1 MVRAMA
7 DGINSSLLAYRRG
20 DETISVDA
28 YVSEG
33 RREGEKVFVAPTK
46 LDLHLGPGK
55 RQGPLPLVSCLMV
68 TKNRPALAKL
78 AVGCYRAQTWPNRE
92 LVILDESS
100 DGVLAAWIAGLN
112 DRSIRH
118 LPIAATSETLGA
130 LRNRSVAAARGAFV
144 CQWDDDDLQHPARIE
159 LAMAAMA
166 VTRAPASM
174 LFRQMIWYLGG
185 ERVAVSPRRFHEN
198 TVLTARRILPP
209 YPPLRMGEDNA
220 AIDALAAQN
229 RVVLLD
235 VPELYI
241 YGVHGRNTWP
251 ADHMD
256 SFWQTATE
264 RFEGADAAAI
274 LARLSTAYPIA
285 EYEAA
290 RNIQP
295 ASA

>member
-1 MVRAMA
+1 MTTRF
-7 DGINSSLLAYRRG
+7 NSDLLAYRAG
-20 DETISVDA
+20 DQTISVDA
-28 YVSEG
+28 YVREG
-33 RREGEKVFVAPTK
+33 RREGEKVFIAPAK
-46 LDLHLGPGK
+46 LELHLGPGK

-68 TKNRPALAKL
+68 TKNRPVLAKI

-100 DGVLAAWIAGLN
+100 DGVLATWIAGLN

-118 LPIAATSETLGA
+118 LPIAATAETLGA

-166 VTRAPASM
+166 ATRAPASR
-174 LFRQMIWYLGG
+174 LFRQMIWYLG
-185 ERVAVSPRRFHEN
+185 EKRVAISPRRFHEN
-198 TVLTARRILPP
+198 TVLVAKRILPP

-220 AIDALAAQN
+220 AIDRLAAGN

-235 VPELYI
+235 IPELYI

-256 SFWQTATE
+256 TFWETATE

-274 LARLSTAYPIA
+274 LAKLATAYPIA
-285 EYEAA
+285 DYEAA
-290 RNIQP
+290 RKTQP
-295 ASA
+295 ASV